1 MFCEKV
7 KPFLN
12 YTDTFEIGVSSDIVY
27 SLVSE
32 VTARFL
38 VTVKYASTF
47 SQKLWIIWVFL
58 ICLENVFKVQPICT
72 WTLNHF
78 CHNQSTGKHFF
89 VIFNSSDDAADKG
102 ATSTVWNNPLRD

>member
-1 MFCEKV
+1 MFFEKV
-7 KPFLN
+7 KPLLN
-12 YTDTFEIGVSSDIVY
+12 YTDTLEIGVSSDIFY
-27 SLVSE
+27 SVVSE

-38 VTVKYASTF
+38 VTVKYATTF
-47 SQKLWIIWVFL
+47 SQLWIIWIFL
-58 ICLENVFKVQPICT
+58 ICLENVFKVWPICN
-72 WTLNHF
+72 WIFNHF